1 MARSDYYKVLGLDD
15 KANSETIKKAYRQLA
30 KQYHPDTHPGDKHAE
45 TKFKEVSEAYAVLGD
60 SQKRQQYDQMRRFGF
75 GDAGPSGMH
84 NQGYGFDLG
93 DIFTER
99 TGGGTR
105 RRRAGK
111 RTAFNL
117 DDLFEFGGFGDI
129 FGQMFDRQ
137 NGFGQQANQGR
148 KGTDIHATL
157 DVPFEKAIRGGKTV
171 FSINRE
177 IACSDCRGTGSRDGK
192 QAETCSECNGSGML
206 SKSQGLFAVNRP
218 CPRCL
223 GKGRV
228 IKKSCATC
236 HASGTVQAKKKYSL
250 NITPGSED
258 GKKIRLAGQGNT
270 GAQGLPAGDLIVT
283 VKVPKHRFFRTEGLD
298 VYCNVPLQK
307 KRAEKGTKIRVK
319 TVHGNTV
326 QLKVP
331 PQTNGG
337 KTFRLKGLGIKAPEG
352 TGDQFVKVNVV

>member
-1 MARSDYYKVLGLDD
+1 MARSDYYKVLGLDE
-15 KANSETIKKAYRQLA
+15 KANSEAIKKAYRRLA
-30 KQYHPDTHPGDKHAE
+30 KEYHPDTHPGDKHAE
-45 TKFKEVSEAYAVLGD
+45 AKFKEISEAYAVLGD
-60 SQKRQQYDQMRRFGF
+60 AQKRQQYDQMRRFGF
-75 GDAGPSGMH
+75 GDAGPSGMY
-84 NQGYGFDLG
+84 NQGFSFDLG
-93 DIFTER
+93 DIFKER
-99 TGGGTR
+99 TGDSTR

-137 NGFGQQANQGR
+137 NGFGQKASQGN
-148 KGTDIHATL
+148 KGTDIHANL
-157 DVPFEKAIRGGKTV
+157 EIPFEKAIRGGKTV

-177 IACSDCRGTGSRDGK
+177 ITCPDCRGTGGQDGQ

-218 CPRCL
+218 CPRCI

-228 IKKSCATC
+228 IKKPCVTC
-236 HASGTVQAKKKYSL
+236 QVNGVVKAKKKYSL
-250 NITPGSED
+250 NIKPGT
-258 GKKIRLAGQGNT
+258 GNRKKIRLGGQGNEGT
-270 GAQGLPAGDLIVT
+270 QGTPAGDLIVT
-283 VKVPKHRFFRTEGLD
+283 IKVPKHRFFRTDGLD
-298 VYCNVPLQK
+298 VYCSVPLQK

-326 QLKVP
+326 ELKVP
-331 PQTNGG
+331 AQTNGA